1 MKTTDITVS
10 TQLAKV
16 LKALDTSYRKD
27 NEVGQVAL
35 IERLT
40 FVLKERQPILYVR
53 DTSTYEDRP
62 VKEKPAKPIKAEK
75 VLTEAEVEAQNVKVS
90 LLGEKTA
97 LEQMLRDTPKEDVLD
112 RMSLLA
118 RLETV
123 RERLA
128 ALSKK

>member
-16 LKALDTSYRKD
+16 LKALDASYRKD
-27 NEVGQVAL
+27 NEVGQGAL

-53 DTSTYEDRP
+53 DVSTYEDRP

-75 VLTEAEVEAQNVKVS
+75 VLTEQDKEKIG
-90 LLGEKTA
+90 LLGEKSA

-112 RMSLLA
+112 RTSLLA

-128 ALSKK
+128 TLAKK